1 MKTVPFLLLSAL
13 AVSVLGSCVYRP
25 KLVRDMPYKPST
37 KKATNVTPVP
47 NVPPPAGVPTTT
59 APLPDT
65 WVTIPPAPNGTAAPQ
80 TPRLT
85 PVAPAPKPAASQPVI
100 PNPKPVAPKAEPK
113 PAAPAPK
120 AAEKPLDLT
129 KPVIPDPKPVKPE
142 PAEPKPAPAPKP
154 VEPAPAPTP
163 APAATPEPKP
173 AAPAPSPA
181 PAPVDKK
188 SITNDGPIP
197 VATRVEGDPTRV
209 YNPLDPSKTIRVTD
223 KNGNPQPSGK
233 ELKVP
238 GTNFHFYVP

>member
-13 AVSVLGSCVYRP
+13 TVSVLGSCVYRP
-25 KLVRDMPYKPST
+25 KLVRDMPYVS
-37 KKATNVTPVP
+37 KKTTPANVTALP
-47 NVPPPAGVPTTT
+47 NIPAPAGVPTTT

-65 WVTIPPAPNGTAAPQ
+65 WVTIPAGTTTPQAATLTPAPAPATPAAAAPAA
-80 TPRLT
+80 PK
-85 PVAPAPKPAASQPVI
+85 PAAPAPAPKPAAD
-100 PNPKPVAPKAEPK
+100 
-113 PAAPAPK
+113 
-120 AAEKPLDLT
+120 KPLDLT
-129 KPVIPDPKPVKPE
+129 KPVVT
-142 PAEPKPAPAPKP
+142 PAPTPAPKPAPAPEPKP
-154 VEPAPAPTP
+154 VDPTPAPTP
-163 APAATPEPKP
+163 AAAPSPAPAPAAAPKP
-173 AAPAPSPA
+173 AA

-209 YNPLDPSKTIRVTD
+209 YNPLDPSRTIRVTD